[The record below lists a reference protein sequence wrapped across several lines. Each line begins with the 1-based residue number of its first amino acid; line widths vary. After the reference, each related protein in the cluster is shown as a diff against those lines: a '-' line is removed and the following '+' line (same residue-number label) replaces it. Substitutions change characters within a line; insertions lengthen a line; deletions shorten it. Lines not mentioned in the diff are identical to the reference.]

1 MTTHTPTC
9 GYCTNTATVA
19 LDARGNRSDVTL
31 RSTLACPAH
40 HQKARKWTAR
50 AGPPHEQPLTP
61 NQETNTLF

>member
-1 MTTHTPTC
+1 MHTPTC
-9 GYCTNTATVA
+9 AYCTANATT
-19 LDARGNRSDVTL
+19 LFEARGHDTEIVL

-61 NQETNTLF
+61 DQETNTLF